1 MTKSKKIKT
10 YAFVDAA
17 NLFYG
22 GEKSLGWSVD
32 YQKLIAYLRKKY
44 NVKKVFY
51 YAGVE
56 LNGFSYSILDN
67 KQIDLTALLAFY
79 KKKNIDQN
87 QVQRAK
93 FYRKLE
99 QFGYVLCLKPVKI
112 FKDQKGRKTKKSNCD
127 VDLTFDMMRYIDNY
141 QEAILLS
148 GDGDFAILIKYLRKV
163 GKQVR
168 VLSRSE
174 RTAKEIK
181 ELAGKDFRDFHYL
194 RELLKFEKK

>member
-112 FKDQKGRKTKKSNCD
+112 FKDQKGRKTKKANCD